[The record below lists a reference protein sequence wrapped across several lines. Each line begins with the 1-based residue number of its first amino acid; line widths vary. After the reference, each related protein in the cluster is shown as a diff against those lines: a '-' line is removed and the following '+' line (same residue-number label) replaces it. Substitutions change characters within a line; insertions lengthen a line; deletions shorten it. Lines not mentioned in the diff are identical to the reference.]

1 MDDSIDLENDV
12 FGFYEVCIRY
22 LFLIVDIVDEGNIL
36 GVLRV
41 LIVICM
47 CDKEM

>member
-1 MDDSIDLENDV
+1 MDDDV

-41 LIVICM
+41 FIVIC
-47 CDKEM
+47 DKVM